1 MVGEVGPNLRDG
13 LMLMLLA
20 FWREDNEFLADVTLM
35 ISGEEERPNL
45 DLTDYRDEIGS
56 LVTRY
61 RHLPLR
67 EIQLGPMLQDI
78 TTISIRH
85 GISLPAPLVLTGKA
99 LAQVQLATAELD
111 PELDPFSVA
120 GSFMAKSAFDRL
132 RSIADPQT
140 VMYESQKI
148 KVRLGRLIESFERLT
163 GARPGPKLQVHFRG
177 VEGIEAGVRRASRRV
192 ALAVV
197 AAGAFLAT
205 GVTADST
212 SVDSWVPIALGSVS
226 GGLTLGLLLD
236 IARPGR

>member
-1 MVGEVGPNLRDG
+1 
-13 LMLMLLA
+13 
-20 FWREDNEFLADVTLM
+20 M

-45 DLTDYRDEIGS
+45 DLTDYREEISS

-61 RHLPLR
+61 RHLPLQ

-78 TTISIRH
+78 TTISVRH
-85 GISLPAPLVLTGKA
+85 GVSLPAALVLTGKA

-132 RSIADPQT
+132 RTVADPQT
-140 VMYESQKI
+140 VLYESQKI
-148 KVRLGRLIESFERLT
+148 KVRIGRLIESFERLT

-177 VEGIEAGVRRASRRV
+177 IEGIETGVRRATRRLS
-192 ALAVV
+192 LAIV
-197 AAGAFLAT
+197 AAGAFIAAAM
-205 GVTADST
+205 TANST
-212 SVDSWVPIALGSVS
+212 DVASWVPITIGSVA
-226 GGLTLGLLLD
+226 GLLTFGLIAD